1 MDATTSCR
9 APGGVV
15 RAVTVRAAVLDDAA
29 RLAEIWN
36 REVLETLATTDTEPR
51 DIAAQRA
58 WLAQHSAL
66 YPVVV
71 AVAGDSEDLVT
82 GYAAL
87 TPYRQKPAFRHTV
100 EDSVYVD
107 RAWRGHGVGRRL
119 LSHLLAG
126 AAASGHRSMLARI
139 TTTNVASR
147 RLHEALGFRLVG
159 IEEEV
164 AFKLGR
170 WLDVATYQKS
180 LVSALH
186 DTGATCS

>member
-1 MDATTSCR
+1 MDAITSR
-9 APGGVV
+9 PPE
-15 RAVTVRAAVLDDAA
+15 TVSEMMIRAASFDDAA

-51 DIAAQRA
+51 DAAAQRA
-58 WLAQHSAL
+58 WLAQHPAL

-71 AVAGDSEDLVT
+71 AARNAEVA

-87 TPYRQKPAFRHTV
+87 TPYRPKPAFRHTV

-107 RAWRGHGVGRRL
+107 RAWRGRGVGRRL
-119 LSHLLAG
+119 LTHLLDV
-126 AAASGHRSMLARI
+126 AAAAGHRSMLARI
-139 TTTNVASR
+139 TTDNVASR

-186 DTGATCS
+186 GTGATCS

>member
-1 MDATTSCR
+1 MDSTTSCR
-9 APGGVV
+9 PDTA
-15 RAVTVRAAVLDDAA
+15 RAVTIRAASPDDAA

-51 DIAAQRA
+51 DAAAQRA
-58 WLAQHSAL
+58 WLAQHSTP

-71 AVAGDSEDLVT
+71 AVAREHHAEVA

-87 TPYRQKPAFRHTV
+87 TPYRPKPAFRHTV
-100 EDSVYVD
+100 EDSIYVD
-107 RAWRGHGVGRRL
+107 RAWRGRGVGRRL
-119 LSHLLAG
+119 LTHLLDV
-126 AAASGHRSMLARI
+126 AAAAGHRSMLARI
-139 TTTNVASR
+139 TTGNAASR

-159 IEEEV
+159 VEEAV
-164 AFKLGR
+164 AFKLGC

-186 DTGATCS
+186 GTRAT

>member
-9 APGGVV
+9 PHIV
-15 RAVTVRAAVLDDAA
+15 REVTIRAAVPDDAA

-51 DIAAQRA
+51 DAPAQRA

-71 AVAGDSEDLVT
+71 AVASDRRVEIA

-87 TPYRQKPAFRHTV
+87 TPYRPKPAFRHTV
-100 EDSVYVD
+100 EDSIYVD
-107 RAWRGHGVGRRL
+107 RAWRGRGVGRQL
-119 LSHLLAG
+119 LAHLLDAAG
-126 AAASGHRSMLARI
+126 AAGHRSVLARI
-139 TTTNVASR
+139 TTANAASR

-186 DTGATCS
+186 GTGTT